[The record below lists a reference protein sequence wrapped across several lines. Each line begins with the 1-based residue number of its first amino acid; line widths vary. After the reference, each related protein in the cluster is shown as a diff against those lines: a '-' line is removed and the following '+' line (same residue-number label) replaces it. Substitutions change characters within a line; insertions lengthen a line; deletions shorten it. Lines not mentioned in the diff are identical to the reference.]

1 MWLVSSMRRQRNF
14 GLKRVFISI
23 IAIVSIVVVY
33 LNWTALNFIVTE
45 LQCSRRADTG
55 LRSKPLAYSKPL
67 VYTCGFG
74 IAATIAELVFDDRES
89 SCGMDHKEIR
99 MIFLS

>member
-55 LRSKPLAYSKPL
+55 LRSKPLAYSKATG
-67 VYTCGFG
+67 VY
-74 IAATIAELVFDDRES
+74 
-89 SCGMDHKEIR
+89 MWIR
-99 MIFLS
+99 YCSDNCRVSV